1 MGYAMYFV
9 KAGLLSIGGSYLES
23 NYFPN
28 FFPGMVESSTA
39 LAGQT
44 KAFSLVIFSMAAYNF
59 WLFMHGMGVGSARR
73 KFMEKA
79 KKDGEK
85 DVDARYS
92 MPNLYVAGNTANSKA
107 FNCHQRSH
115 QQQLETVSLFNF
127 SMLLSGL
134 VFPVTSAF
142 TGFMYL
148 FSRRAWTN
156 GYANDEGNAMKRYSH
171 PLAKEV
177 WTLLL
182 SQIILMGL
190 VGFKI
195 GGFFNYW

>member
-39 LAGQT
+39 LAG
-44 KAFSLVIFSMAAYNF
+44 
-59 WLFMHGMGVGSARR
+59 
-73 KFMEKA
+73 
-79 KKDGEK
+79 
-85 DVDARYS
+85 
-92 MPNLYVAGNTANSKA
+92 
-107 FNCHQRSH
+107 
-115 QQQLETVSLFNF
+115 
-127 SMLLSGL
+127 
-134 VFPVTSAF
+134 
-142 TGFMYL
+142 
-148 FSRRAWTN
+148 
-156 GYANDEGNAMKRYSH
+156 NAMKRYSH